1 MTGQRSGMTLLELI
15 LATTLLSALVAA
27 TGIVLRTGHAA
38 WDAHNGDAVRV
49 ASANAVLRHVARRVR
64 QAQAVTNIS
73 LPSDTSGTLS
83 LSMPTLET
91 YVWDHSDVDDQVSF
105 GVSTADSVLA
115 EEITELSFTGYEA
128 DGVTQTTVAG
138 DIHSVKCHV
147 SVQLP
152 RDTGGARSVSCMAWL
167 RSW

>member
-1 MTGQRSGMTLLELI
+1 MTKRRAGMSLLELI
-15 LATTLLSALVAA
+15 LATTLLSTLVAA

-38 WDAHNGDAVRV
+38 WEANNADAVRI

-73 LPSDTSGTLS
+73 SVGDASGTLS

-91 YVWDHSDVDDQVSF
+91 YVWDHDDVGDLVSF

-128 DGVTQTTVAG
+128 DGVTQTAVAD
-138 DIHSVKCHV
+138 DIHSVKCQV